1 MRRFDYS
8 KYFLQIS
15 CRDIPGGADENSG
28 KDFL

>member
-1 MRRFDYS
+1 MSRFGYS
-8 KYFLQIS
+8 EYFLQIG